1 MPSSRLVIS
10 NHGGKA
16 SGLVRDTPG
25 IFFSRFYTPP
35 IIYHSTPRF
44 EHPPHQPEV
53 GASTSDHPPIQ
64 VTCAGP
70 RLTGTRGGGHFKVT
84 LALAVTGNRPFVAA
98 VMHRLVIKSL

>member
-1 MPSSRLVIS
+1 MVYVYLALYIEIANGDFIVLLAIMEEKLVARS
-10 NHGGKA
+10 ARHSA
-16 SGLVRDTPG
+16 G
-25 IFFSRFYTPP
+25 IFFIRFNTPP

-70 RLTGTRGGGHFKVT
+70 PLTGTRGGGHFKVT
-84 LALAVTGNRPFVAA
+84 LV
-98 VMHRLVIKSL
+98 